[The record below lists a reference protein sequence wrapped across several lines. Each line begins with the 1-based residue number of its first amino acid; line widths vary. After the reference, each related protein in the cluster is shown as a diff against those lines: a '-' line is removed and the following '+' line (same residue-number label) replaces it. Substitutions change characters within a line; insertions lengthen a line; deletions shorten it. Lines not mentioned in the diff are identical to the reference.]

1 MDSLIVAA
9 ARALVVGDALGALK
23 RVGLRDDPPAL
34 ALRGVAMAQ
43 LGEYPRARELLRRA
57 ARGFGAH
64 EELARARCV
73 VAEAEVALAMR
84 DLRGSPR
91 TLAAASA
98 ALEAR
103 ADRANALQARLIAV
117 RRLLLLGRLDEAASA
132 LASVGAGPLPSR
144 LTAPS
149 GGSERSERGG
159 TSVGAGP
166 LPSRLTAP
174 SGGSERSERG
184 GGFLDLRGL
193 PPSLLAVAEL
203 AAAEVALRS
212 LRTAPAQAALARAF
226 EAAERARV
234 PALLAEVAEARA
246 ALDRPAARRVHAG
259 HEQSLRL
266 DEVEAL
272 LASGALVIDACRRG
286 LRAGATWQPLARRPV
301 LFALVRALAEAWP
314 GDVDRHALIARAFRT
329 RRPNESHRARLR
341 VEIGRLRALAA
352 PLARIEASARGF
364 ALTPRG
370 ERAVVVLAPPIDGD
384 QASLLALLA
393 DGAAWSTSALALALG
408 ASQRTV
414 QRALVELESAGRVRS
429 IGRAR
434 AQRWLSPPL
443 SGFTTILLLPAA
455 LPLG

>member
-1 MDSLIVAA
+1 MESLIAAA

-34 ALRGVAMAQ
+34 ALRGIAMAQ
-43 LGEYPRARELLRRA
+43 LGELPRARDLLRRA

-64 EELARARCV
+64 EELSRARCV

-91 TLAAASA
+91 TLEAASA
-98 ALEAR
+98 TLEAR
-103 ADRANALQARLIAV
+103 ADRANALHARLIAV
-117 RRLLLLGRLDEAASA
+117 RRLLLLGRLHDAAAA
-132 LASVGAGPLPSR
+132 LAGLE
-144 LTAPS
+144 TH
-149 GGSERSERGG
+149 
-159 TSVGAGP
+159 
-166 LPSRLTAP
+166 
-174 SGGSERSERG
+174 
-184 GGFLDLRGL
+184 GL

-203 AAAEVALRS
+203 AAAELALRS
-212 LRTAPAQAALARAF
+212 LHTAAAQAALGRAH
-226 EAAERARV
+226 EAAARARV

-246 ALDRPAARRVHAG
+246 ALDRPAARRFDAG
-259 HEQSLRL
+259 TEQPLRL
-266 DEVEAL
+266 EEVEAL

-286 LRAGATWQPLARRPV
+286 LRAGDTWLPLARRPV
-301 LFALVRALAEAWP
+301 LFALARALAEAWP
-314 GDVDRHALIARAFRT
+314 GDVERDALIDRAFRT
-329 RRPNESHRARLR
+329 RRPDETHRARLR
-341 VEIGRLRALAA
+341 VGIGRLRALAA

-370 ERAVVVLAPPIDGD
+370 ARPVVVLMPPIDGD

-393 DGAAWSTSALALALG
+393 DGAAWSTSALALACG

-414 QRALVELESAGRVRS
+414 QRALVELEAAGRVRS

-443 SGFTTILLLPAA
+443 TGFTTNLLLPAG
-455 LPLG
+455 LPLT

>member
-1 MDSLIVAA
+1 
-9 ARALVVGDALGALK
+9 
-23 RVGLRDDPPAL
+23 
-34 ALRGVAMAQ
+34 MAQ
-43 LGEYPRARELLRRA
+43 LGEHPRARELLRRA

-132 LASVGAGPLPSR
+132 LAG
-144 LTAPS
+144 
-149 GGSERSERGG
+149 
-159 TSVGAGP
+159 
-166 LPSRLTAP
+166 
-174 SGGSERSERG
+174 
-184 GGFLDLRGL
+184 LDARGL
-193 PPSLLAVAEL
+193 PPPLLAVAEL

-212 LRTAPAQAALARAF
+212 LRTAPAQAALARAHD
-226 EAAERARV
+226 AAERARV

-246 ALDRPAARRVHAG
+246 TLDRPAARCVHAG
-259 HEQSLRL
+259 HERPLRL

-272 LASGALVIDACRRG
+272 LASGALVVDACRRG
-286 LRAGATWQPLARRPV
+286 LRAGATCRPLARRPV
-301 LFALVRALAEAWP
+301 LFALARALAEAWP
-314 GDVDRHALIARAFRT
+314 SDVDRHALIARAFGT

-341 VEIGRLRALAA
+341 VEIGRLRALVAA
-352 PLARIEASARGF
+352 LAHIEATARGF
-364 ALTPRG
+364 LLKPRDARG
-370 ERAVVVLAPPIDGD
+370 VVVLAPPIDGD
-384 QASLLALLA
+384 QASLMALLS

-414 QRALVELESAGRVRS
+414 QRALVELEAAGQVRS

-434 AQRWLSPPL
+434 AQRWLSPAL
-443 SGFTTILLLPAA
+443 AGFTTILLLPAA
-455 LPLG
+455 LPFE